1 MGAWEF
7 YATTLIV
14 YFAIDVLSAFSLN
27 LQFGFG
33 GIINLSF
40 IVFQAVGAYVA
51 ATVSLG
57 PDTGQNAFQTYI
69 WGASLPFPLPL
80 ILATVAGA
88 ALSLLVGL
96 FALRRMRKD
105 YQAAVLLIVS
115 LIAAEVVNSDIHL
128 FNGSNGVTG
137 VARPLGNLLPLSSLG
152 YQWVYVAW
160 TLAICTGVYFLV
172 RWLSRSP
179 WGRALRAMR
188 DQEDAAISL
197 GINVTALRLQVFIIG
212 GAIAGL
218 SGGLLVE
225 YIGAWSPGAWG
236 YAETF
241 VIFTAMFVGGI
252 RNYKG
257 VMLGTLLVPIIFLEL
272 PRFLP
277 PIGYPG
283 LIDSLEW
290 IVIGLMWMTSL
301 LLRPQGLI
309 PERRNMVFPGQF
321 GMLIGGRTRSD
332 NEPSGTPSNPLT
344 GASQKRRANK

>member
-7 YATTLIV
+7 YITTLIV

-33 GIINLSF
+33 GIINLAY
-40 IVFQAVGAYVA
+40 IVFQAVGAYIA
-51 ATVSLG
+51 AAVSLG
-57 PDTGQNAFQTYI
+57 ADKGANAFQTYLF
-69 WGASLPFPLPL
+69 GSHLPFPIPI
-80 ILATVAGA
+80 ILATIAGG
-88 ALSLLVGL
+88 LLAFIVGL
-96 FALRRMRKD
+96 FGLRRMRKD

-115 LIAAEVVNSDIHL
+115 LIAWQVVKADVHL
-128 FNGSNGVTG
+128 FNGSNGLTG
-137 VARPLGNLLPLSSLG
+137 VGRPLGTTLPLSSLG
-152 YQWVYVAW
+152 YQWIYVVW
-160 TLAICTGVYFLV
+160 TLAICAAVYLLV
-172 RWLSRSP
+172 RWLSISP
-179 WGRALRAMR
+179 WGRSLRAMR

-197 GINVTALRLQVFIIG
+197 GINVTALRLQVFVIG

-218 SGGLLVE
+218 SGALLVE

-241 VIFTAMFVGGI
+241 VVFTAMFVGGI

-257 VMLGTLLVPIIFLEL
+257 VILGTALVPIIFLEL

-283 LIDSLEW
+283 LINSFEW

-309 PERRNMVFPGQF
+309 PEKRNIVTF
-321 GMLIGGRTRSD
+321 GDYVSVIGGKGSFRRS
-332 NEPSGTPSNPLT
+332 
-344 GASQKRRANK
+344 RARNKVKEFA

>member
-7 YATTLIV
+7 YVTTLVI

-27 LQFGFG
+27 LVFGFG
-33 GIINLSF
+33 GIINLSY
-40 IVFQAVGAYVA
+40 IVFQAIGAYVA
-51 ATVSLG
+51 AAVSLG
-57 PDTGQNAFQTYI
+57 PDKGANAFQIYI

-80 ILATVAGA
+80 VLATLAGA
-88 ALSLLVGL
+88 ALSFVVGL
-96 FALRRMRKD
+96 FGLRRMRKD

-115 LIAAEVVNSDIHL
+115 LIAWEVAKSDVHL
-128 FNGSNGVTG
+128 FNGSNGITG
-137 VARPLGNLLPLSSLG
+137 VARPLGTQLPLSTLG

-160 TLAICTGVYFLV
+160 TLIICAAVFLLV
-172 RWLSRSP
+172 RWLSSSP

-197 GINVTALRLQVFIIG
+197 GINVTALRLQVFVIG

-241 VIFTAMFVGGI
+241 VVFTAMFVGGI

-257 VMLGTLLVPIIFLEL
+257 VILGTLLVPIIFLEL

-290 IVIGLMWMTSL
+290 IVIGLMWMGSL
-301 LLRPQGLI
+301 LWRPQGLI
-309 PERRNMVFPGQF
+309 PERRNMVYPGNYASVV
-321 GMLIGGRTRSD
+321 GGGFKLGSI
-332 NEPSGTPSNPLT
+332 LT
-344 GASQKRRANK
+344 GLGRKEAK

>member
-7 YATTLIV
+7 YITTLVV

-27 LQFGFG
+27 LQFGFA
-33 GIINLSF
+33 GIINLAY
-40 IVFQAVGAYVA
+40 IVFQAMGAYIA
-51 ATVSLG
+51 AAVSLG
-57 PDTGQNAFQTYI
+57 SDTGANAFQTYLF
-69 WGASLPFPLPL
+69 GSHLPFPLPL
-80 ILATVAGA
+80 IFATLAGA
-88 ALSLLVGL
+88 ALAFVVGL
-96 FALRRMRKD
+96 FGLRRMRKD

-115 LIAAEVVNSDIHL
+115 LIAWEVVKSDVKL
-128 FNGSNGVTG
+128 FNGSNGITG
-137 VARPLGNLLPLSSLG
+137 ISRPLSTVLPLSSLG

-160 TLAICTGVYFLV
+160 TLLICGAIYILL
-172 RWLSRSP
+172 RWLSTSP

-188 DQEDAAISL
+188 DQEDATISL
-197 GINVTALRLQVFIIG
+197 GINVTALRLQVFVLG

-241 VIFTAMFVGGI
+241 VVFTAMFVGGI

-257 VMLGTLLVPIIFLEL
+257 VVLGTLLVPIIFLEL

-283 LIDSLEW
+283 LINSFEW

-301 LLRPQGLI
+301 LLRPQGII
-309 PERRNMVFPGQF
+309 PEKRNIVSF
-321 GMLIGGRTRSD
+321 GNYSNVIGGRGSLRIARSSSS
-332 NEPSGTPSNPLT
+332 PK
-344 GASQKRRANK
+344 GAK

>member
-7 YATTLIV
+7 YITTLVV

-33 GIINLSF
+33 GIINLAY
-40 IVFQAVGAYVA
+40 IVFQAAGAYIA
-51 ATVSLG
+51 AAVSLG
-57 PDTGQNAFQTYI
+57 PDTGANAFQTYLF
-69 WGASLPFPLPL
+69 GSHLPFPIPL
-80 ILATVAGA
+80 IFATLAGGLL
-88 ALSLLVGL
+88 ALVVGL
-96 FALRRMRKD
+96 FGLRRMRKD

-115 LIAAEVVNSDIHL
+115 LIAWEVVKSDVHL
-128 FNGSNGVTG
+128 FNGSNGLTG
-137 VARPLGNLLPLSSLG
+137 IARPLGTTLPLSSLG
-152 YQWVYVAW
+152 YQWIYVVW
-160 TLAICTGVYFLV
+160 TLAICGAVYLLV
-172 RWLSRSP
+172 RWLSISP

-197 GINVTALRLQVFIIG
+197 GINVTALRLQVFILG

-241 VIFTAMFVGGI
+241 VVFTAMFVGGI

-257 VMLGTLLVPIIFLEL
+257 VILGTLLVPIIFLEI

-283 LIDSLEW
+283 LIDSIEW
-290 IVIGLMWMTSL
+290 IVIGLMWMASL

-309 PERRNMVFPGQF
+309 PEKRNVVSYGNYTAV
-321 GMLIGGRTRSD
+321 IGGPGSFSFRRRSSKVK
-332 NEPSGTPSNPLT
+332 E
-344 GASQKRRANK
+344 AA